1 MPHDLV
7 ASLTIVPLLSNAP
20 LAQNELVSTSRA
32 FTVLVSRFH
41 RAPQAEWLLIWS
53 GSSEARSKKTTSVG
67 ETTMASSATMPDVS
81 FLRLNSHF
89 GAAGADG
96 APTALATKR
105 LAREKSECFI
115 LEVEGLLTMLET
127 LCPWNR
133 QRA

>member
-1 MPHDLV
+1 M
-7 ASLTIVPLLSNAP
+7 
-20 LAQNELVSTSRA
+20 
-32 FTVLVSRFH
+32 TVLG
-41 RAPQAEWLLIWS
+41 S
-53 GSSEARSKKTTSVG
+53 GSISQPANTTSVG

-133 QRA
+133 QHA